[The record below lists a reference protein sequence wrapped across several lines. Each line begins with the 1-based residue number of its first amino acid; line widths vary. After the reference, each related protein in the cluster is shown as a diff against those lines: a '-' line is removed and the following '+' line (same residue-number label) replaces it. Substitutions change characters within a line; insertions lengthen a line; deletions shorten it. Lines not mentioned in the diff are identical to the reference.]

1 VTNDKTPTPPPRD
14 DRALNAGEKRELREA
29 VLTFAPAVLVAFVL
43 RWALVTNAGW
53 TPRRALVW
61 SIGVGIVVAL
71 LLQRA
76 VRRRP

>member
-1 VTNDKTPTPPPRD
+1 VTNKTPTPRD
-14 DRALNAGEKRELREA
+14 DRELNAGERRELREA
-29 VLTFAPAVLVAFVL
+29 VLTFAPTILVAFVL

-53 TPRRALVW
+53 TSRRALVW
-61 SIGVGIVVAL
+61 SVGVGIVLAL